1 MVLIFFSGESKQT
14 ARPYINREYPM
25 ESTMNRDDQQL
36 FKSSPIRQSGCG
48 WKPKQNNERKLVF
61 DDEEW
66 DRDPN
71 IELIEAVTVL
81 KKEKKISLDQYRKK
95 SRETTK
101 QQPRVQS
108 IITTIRDDEI
118 ANNKRSSCTQS
129 RLHHLLYQHL
139 VQKCQHQGLKQDVQL

>member
-1 MVLIFFSGESKQT
+1 
-14 ARPYINREYPM
+14 M

-48 WKPKQNNERKLVF
+48 WKPRQNNERKVVF
-61 DDEEW
+61 EDEEW

-71 IELIEAVTVL
+71 IQLIEAVTVQ
-81 KKEKKISLDQYRKK
+81 KKEKKISLDQYHNK

-108 IITTIRDDEI
+108 TITTIRADES
-118 ANNKRSSCTQS
+118 ANNKRSSCT
-129 RLHHLLYQHL
+129 LVDHDHHLLHQHL
-139 VQKCQHQGLKQDVQL
+139 VLKCQHQGLKQDVQL